1 MKTISKTALLICT
14 LIFGIQTINAQL
26 SANSNTKNLLEDG
39 GVTNNGIWRQRCGK
53 NPETGATPDSCCSID
68 PTIGK
73 TDKGSILLVGNGS
86 REWRSMQNAKVIQVE
101 QGKKYHISAWVKT
114 ENISKKSRVYF
125 EFVVKTKNENGK
137 PGDYLPKEFQP
148 KLNDLPVDNV
158 KGTHDWLLIECTYT
172 IPENGEYL
180 VSIHARY
187 DPVIDDS
194 KSSKVWF
201 DDLMI
206 TKIQ

>member
-114 ENISKKSRVYF
+114 ENISKIF
-125 EFVVKTKNENGK
+125 
-137 PGDYLPKEFQP
+137 
-148 KLNDLPVDNV
+148 
-158 KGTHDWLLIECTYT
+158 H
-172 IPENGEYL
+172 
-180 VSIHARY
+180 
-187 DPVIDDS
+187 
-194 KSSKVWF
+194 
-201 DDLMI
+201 
-206 TKIQ
+206 